1 MHGRTSRG
9 PAAGAAGRGPR
20 EVLYLA
26 PGPEAAAPAEP
37 VLSALDRA
45 GWRVHRVH
53 ASGQAMGL
61 LARRPVRVGLIHL
74 PRFDGEAEAAVRG
87 VVEAAGG
94 GTAWVALVER
104 RLLAVERCRRLI
116 RSACYDFHTLPP
128 DPERLAATL
137 GHAHGMAVL
146 HRPEGTA
153 VRGLLVGESE
163 ATHRLRVW
171 VAEAAAR
178 PEPALIAGEAGAGKA
193 RLARALHLLAGGPG
207 RPLVEL
213 DAGRIARLGGRAGA
227 ALDRAR
233 AEATGGTLMLR
244 RIERLPPDVQRELVR
259 WLSGEVE
266 VAARIV
272 CTTRVALR
280 ERVLER
286 RFSAELCLVLQGRA
300 VAIPPLRERPAD
312 VRPLAHHF
320 LELGRGP
327 GLGGPLGF
335 TRRAMD
341 ALLAHDW
348 PGNVRELEAR
358 VRMAARATEGRVVPA
373 EALGLAGRPRVP
385 TLAEARL
392 LAERAAVRDALA
404 ACGGNVSRAAHM
416 LGISRASLYRLMA
429 RHGIE

>member
-1 MHGRTSRG
+1 MHGLTSNGPVTGRTACG
-9 PAAGAAGRGPR
+9 DR

-26 PGPEAAAPAEP
+26 PSPATPAEP
-37 VLSALDRA
+37 VLAALDRA

-53 ASGQAMGL
+53 GQGQAVGL

-87 VVEAAGG
+87 VVEASGG
-94 GTAWVALVER
+94 GTAWVALLER

-128 DPERLAATL
+128 DPERLTATL
-137 GHAHGMAVL
+137 GHAHGMAIL

-163 ATHRLRVW
+163 ATHRLRAW
-171 VAEAAAR
+171 VAEAAVR
-178 PEPALIAGEAGAGKA
+178 PEPVLIAGEAGAGKA

-213 DAGRIARLGGRAGA
+213 DAGRIASLGERAGA
-227 ALDRAR
+227 ALERAR

-266 VAARIV
+266 VAARVV

-280 ERVLER
+280 GRVLER
-286 RFSAELCLVLQGRA
+286 GFSAELCLVLQGRA

-312 VRPLAHHF
+312 VRPLAYHF

-392 LAERAAVRDALA
+392 NAERAAVRDALA